1 LRAAADLGPPPGV
14 GFQEV
19 RVNALDR
26 AAARS
31 LLWVVM
37 SVLSGLSQAPWSS
50 QRSSERL
57 AQVIARYQGLLDLA
71 LRPAGKGR
79 QTVALLLGHPGAL
92 LEAEHSDPETLA
104 RRRSAAEAEH
114 HAVLQGAALPPPPA
128 DDGRVRLHA
137 LADLTWV
144 VRELRTLRMLRRR
157 YPSAESLC
165 VGYRASDRADP
176 LPLQGP
182 DLWAA
187 STVPG
192 ARVRREVLAVLAQR
206 YGRPDLAAWVLPAS
220 PGQRPEPVDAGASHE
235 ITSGCPKQVEAFGR
249 SIAVFRHEG
258 RLYALDDTCPHRGAA
273 LSEGKV
279 DASGAVLCPLHA
291 WPFDLETGAYREN
304 ANLTVRTYEVVERD
318 ERVLLMGPG
327 K

>member
-1 LRAAADLGPPPGV
+1 
-14 GFQEV
+14 
-19 RVNALDR
+19 
-26 AAARS
+26 
-31 LLWVVM
+31 M
-37 SVLSGLSQAPWSS
+37 SVLSGLAQAPWSS
-50 QRSSERL
+50 QRSAERL
-57 AQVIARYQGLLDLA
+57 TQVVARYQVLLDLA
-71 LRPAGKGR
+71 LGPAGKGR

-92 LEAEHSDPETLA
+92 LEADHIDAETLA

-114 HAVLQGAALPPPPA
+114 RAVVQGAALPPSA
-128 DDGRVRLHA
+128 TDDGRVRLHA
-137 LADLTWV
+137 LADLTWM

-182 DLWAA
+182 ALWAA

-192 ARVRREVLAVLAQR
+192 ARVRKEVLSVLAVR
-206 YGRPDLAAWVLPAS
+206 YSRPDLAAWILPAS
-220 PGQRPEPVDAGASHE
+220 RGQQPEPVDAGASHE

-249 SIAVFRHEG
+249 TIALFRHEG
-258 RLYALDDTCPHRGAA
+258 CLYAIDDTCPHRGAA
-273 LSEGKV
+273 LSEGTV
-279 DASGAVLCPLHA
+279 DASGAVMCPLHA
-291 WPFDLETGAYREN
+291 WPFDLKTGAYRDN
-304 ANLTVRTYEVVERD
+304 ANLTVRTYKVVERD